1 MYRSGPGI
9 VPTPLLLQSCLA
21 GRSRRRQHL
30 AGVQQAME
38 VVMRNLTMHE
48 TALVA
53 GGADIKVSACP
64 GGASVEVK
72 NVSAK
77 SLGKSVVEAYE
88 GAVSAAS
95 HIIGR
100 VADALK

>member
-1 MYRSGPGI
+1 
-9 VPTPLLLQSCLA
+9 
-21 GRSRRRQHL
+21 
-30 AGVQQAME
+30 
-38 VVMRNLTMHE
+38 MRNLTMHE